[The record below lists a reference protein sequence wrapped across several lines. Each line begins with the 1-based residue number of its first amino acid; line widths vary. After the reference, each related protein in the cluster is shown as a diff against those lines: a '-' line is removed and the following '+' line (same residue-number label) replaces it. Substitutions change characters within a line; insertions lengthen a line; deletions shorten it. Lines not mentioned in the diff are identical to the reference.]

1 MDNNFLE
8 KLLKEIESYAEYNL
22 RVKNIL
28 EGHLEK
34 CEIESSKLH
43 YEKELSFLTGR
54 SMGLF
59 MSAMTIRKKLNLEIP
74 QNGNY
79 QICFED
85 VFK

>member
-8 KLLKEIESYAEYNL
+8 KLLVEIESYAEYNL
-22 RVKNIL
+22 KVKNIL
-28 EGHLEK
+28 EGYLEK
-34 CEIESSKLH
+34 CETENSKLH
-43 YEKELSFLTGR
+43 YEKEISFLEGR
-54 SMGLF
+54 RMGLF
-59 MSAMTIRKKLNLEIP
+59 MLAMTIRKKLNLEIP

>member
-8 KLLKEIESYAEYNL
+8 KLLVEIESYAEYNL
-22 RVKNIL
+22 KVKNIL
-28 EGHLEK
+28 KGYLEK
-34 CEIESSKLH
+34 CETESSKLH
-43 YEKELSFLTGR
+43 YEKEISFLEGR
-54 SMGLF
+54 RMGLF